1 MEFKKEFTAA
11 IVIIGNEIL
20 SGRTVDKNTSFI
32 ASWLN
37 NKGVNVEEVRAIP
50 DKENVII
57 STVNELRRKFG
68 YVFTTGGIGP
78 THDDIT
84 SESISKVFNQKYQYH
99 PEAYKALEEYY
110 KNSDFNE
117 GRKKMAKMPEH
128 AKLIP
133 NPKTFA
139 AGFYVENV
147 FVLPGVPSI
156 LQVMIPYL
164 DTIVKSGKKIISISI
179 DSGLRESTIADE
191 LSVIQN
197 SFPDVD
203 IGSYP
208 YFNEKAGTI
217 LVLRSV
223 NNEVIKECEKEVNS
237 LIKKITEKQI
247 N

>member
-1 MEFKKEFTAA
+1 MEFKKEFTAG
-11 IVIIGNEIL
+11 IIIIGNEIL

-32 ASWLN
+32 ATWLN
-37 NKGVNVEEVRAIP
+37 EKGISVEEVRAIP
-50 DKENVII
+50 DKEQVII
-57 STVNELRRKFG
+57 DTVNELRNKFA

-99 PEAYKALEEYY
+99 KEAYELLEDYY
-110 KNSDFNE
+110 KNQDFNE
-117 GRKKMAKMPEH
+117 GRKKMAKMPEN

-156 LQVMIPYL
+156 LQVMVPYL
-164 DTIVKSGKKIISISI
+164 DQIIKNGKKILSISI
-179 DSGLRESTIADE
+179 DSGLRESVLADG
-191 LSVIQN
+191 LSEIQN
-197 SFPDVD
+197 RYKEID

-208 YFNEKAGTI
+208 YFKDKPGTI
-217 LVLRSV
+217 LVLRSTDKV
-223 NNEVIKECEKEVNS
+223 QIQKCEAEVKK
-237 LIKKITEKQI
+237 LIDMYK
-247 N
+247 

>member
-164 DTIVKSGKKIISISI
+164 DTIVKSGKKIISVSI
-179 DSGLRESTIADE
+179 DSGLRESTIANE

-197 SFPDVD
+197 NSPDVD

-208 YFNEKAGTI
+208 YFNEKPGTV
-217 LVLRSV
+217 LVLRSI

-237 LIKKITEKQI
+237 LIKKISKK
-247 N
+247 

>member
-1 MEFKKEFTAA
+1 MEFKEEFTAA

-164 DTIVKSGKKIISISI
+164 DIVVKSGKKIISISI

-197 SFPDVD
+197 NFLDVD

-208 YFNEKAGTI
+208 YFNEKPGTI
-217 LVLRSV
+217 LVLRSIDDHKIQLC
-223 NNEVIKECEKEVNS
+223 NLK
-237 LIKKITEKQI
+237 IKKLITDLKK

>member
-117 GRKKMAKMPEH
+117 GRKKMTKMPEH

-164 DTIVKSGKKIISISI
+164 DTIVKSGKKIISVSI

-197 SFPDVD
+197 NFTDVD

-208 YFNEKAGTI
+208 YFNEKPGTI

-237 LIKKITEKQI
+237 LIKKITKK
-247 N
+247 

>member
-1 MEFKKEFTAA
+1 MEFKKEFTAG
-11 IVIIGNEIL
+11 IIIIGNEIL

-37 NKGVNVEEVRAIP
+37 ERGISVEETRVIP
-50 DKENVII
+50 DKEKVII
-57 STVNELRRKFG
+57 DTVSELKRKFA
-68 YVFTTGGIGP
+68 YIFTTGGIGP

-84 SESISKVFNQKYQYH
+84 AESISKVFNQKYQYH
-99 PEAYKALEEYY
+99 PEDYKILEKFY
-110 KNSDFNE
+110 KNQDFND

-156 LQVMIPYL
+156 LQAMIPQL
-164 DTIVKSGKKIISISI
+164 DNIIKTGKKILSSSI
-179 DSGLRESTIADE
+179 DTGLRESLVAE
-191 LSVIQN
+191 GLSRLQDKYKNI
-197 SFPDVD
+197 D

-208 YFNEKAGTI
+208 YFKEKPGTV
-217 LVLRSV
+217 LVLRTT
-223 NNEVIKECEKEVNS
+223 EKELLKKCEEEVKKLVLS
-237 LIKKITEKQI
+237 LS
-247 N
+247 

>member
-1 MEFKKEFTAA
+1 MKLQKEFTAA

-20 SGRTVDKNTSFI
+20 SGRTVDKNTTFI

-37 NKGVNVEEVRAIP
+37 DKGITVEEVRVIP
-50 DKENVII
+50 DKEKAII
-57 STVNELRRKFG
+57 DTVNELKEKFAW
-68 YVFTTGGIGP
+68 VLTTGGIGP

-84 SESISKVFNQKYQYH
+84 SESISKAFKQKYQYH
-99 PEAYKALEEYY
+99 PVAYKMLEEYY
-110 KNSDFNE
+110 KDQDFND

-128 AKLIP
+128 AQLIP

-156 LQVMIPYL
+156 LQVMVPYL
-164 DTIVKSGKKIISISI
+164 DKIIKSGEKILSISI
-179 DSGLRESTIADE
+179 DTGLRESSLADE
-191 LSVIQN
+191 LSSIQN
-197 SFPDVD
+197 KFPDVD

-208 YFNEKAGTI
+208 YFKEKPGTI

-223 NNEVIKECEKEVNS
+223 KKDEIKDCELDVKALV
-237 LIKKITEKQI
+237 KKLS
-247 N
+247 

>member
-1 MEFKKEFTAA
+1 MEFKKEFTAG
-11 IVIIGNEIL
+11 IIIIGNEIL

-32 ASWLN
+32 ATWLN
-37 NKGVNVEEVRAIP
+37 EKGISVEEVRAIP
-50 DKENVII
+50 DKEQVII
-57 STVNELRRKFG
+57 DTVNELRNKFA

-99 PEAYKALEEYY
+99 KEAYKLLEDYY
-110 KNSDFNE
+110 KNQDFNE
-117 GRKKMAKMPEH
+117 GRKKMAKMPEN

-156 LQVMIPYL
+156 LQVMVPYL
-164 DTIVKSGKKIISISI
+164 DKIIKNGKKILSISI
-179 DSGLRESTIADE
+179 DSGLRESVLADG
-191 LSVIQN
+191 LSEIQN
-197 SFPDVD
+197 KYKNID

-208 YFNEKAGTI
+208 YFKDKPGTI
-217 LVLRSV
+217 LVLRSIDEIQIK
-223 NNEVIKECEKEVNS
+223 NCETEVKK
-237 LIKKITEKQI
+237 LIQLYK
-247 N
+247 

>member
-1 MEFKKEFTAA
+1 MNLDKEFTAA

-20 SGRTVDKNTSFI
+20 SGRTVDKNTSFL
-32 ASWLN
+32 AAWLGE
-37 NKGVNVEEVRAIP
+37 KGVSVEEVRVIP
-50 DKENVII
+50 DKEQVII
-57 STVNELRRKFG
+57 ETVNELRRKFA

-84 SESISKVFNQKYQYH
+84 SESISKMFGQKYQYH
-99 PEAYKALEEYY
+99 SEAYKVLEDYY
-110 KNSDFNE
+110 KNQDFNE

-139 AGFYVENV
+139 AGFYFENV

-156 LQVMIPYL
+156 LQVMVPYL
-164 DTIVKSGKKIISISI
+164 EKLIKSGKKILSISI
-179 DSGLRESTIADE
+179 DTGLRESVIADD
-191 LSVIQN
+191 LAKIQ
-197 SFPDVD
+197 SAFPEVD

-208 YFNEKAGTI
+208 YFKDKPGTV

-223 NNEVIKECEKEVNS
+223 KDKEINLCHNQIKS
-237 LIKKITEKQI
+237 LVDKY

>member
-1 MEFKKEFTAA
+1 MEFKKEFTAG
-11 IVIIGNEIL
+11 IIIIGNEIL

-37 NKGVNVEEVRAIP
+37 EKGISVEEVRAIP
-50 DKENVII
+50 DKEQVII
-57 STVNELRRKFG
+57 DTVNELRNKFA

-99 PEAYKALEEYY
+99 QEAYKLLEDYY
-110 KNSDFNE
+110 KNQDFND

-156 LQVMIPYL
+156 LQVMVPYL
-164 DTIVKSGKKIISISI
+164 DKIIKNGEKIHSVSI
-179 DSGLRESTIADE
+179 DSGLRESVLADG
-191 LSVIQN
+191 LSKIQKK
-197 SFPDVD
+197 FKEVD

-208 YFNEKAGTI
+208 YFNNKPGTI
-217 LVLRSV
+217 LVIRSTV
-223 NNEVIKECEKEVNS
+223 AARLEQCEKLIKE
-237 LIKKITEKQI
+237 LIDFCKK
-247 N
+247 

>member
-32 ASWLN
+32 ATWLN

-57 STVNELRRKFG
+57 GTVNELRRKLG

-197 SFPDVD
+197 NFPDVD

-208 YFNEKAGTI
+208 YFHEKPGTV
-217 LVLRSV
+217 LVLRSLYQ
-223 NNEVIKECEKEVNS
+223 NQIKDCEKKIKN
-237 LIKKITEKQI
+237 LIQKKLG
-247 N
+247 

>member
-1 MEFKKEFTAA
+1 MNFKKEFTAG

-37 NKGVNVEEVRAIP
+37 EKGISVEEVRIIP
-50 DKENVII
+50 DKENII
-57 STVNELRRKFG
+57 IETINELRAKLA

-84 SESISKVFNQKYQYH
+84 AESISKVFNQKYKYH
-99 PEAYKALEEYY
+99 PEAYKILEEYY
-110 KNSDFNE
+110 KGQDFNE

-139 AGFYVENV
+139 AGFYIENV

-156 LQVMIPYL
+156 LQAMVPLLEKIIK
-164 DTIVKSGKKIISISI
+164 TGKKILSVSI
-179 DSGLRESTIADE
+179 DTDLRESSLADE
-191 LSVIQN
+191 LAKIQLKY
-197 SFPDVD
+197 STVD

-208 YFNEKAGTI
+208 YFKDKPGTI
-217 LVLRSV
+217 LVLRSTD
-223 NNEVIKECEKEVNS
+223 EG
-237 LIKKITEKQI
+237 LIKKCQLEVNELVGRLK
-247 N
+247 

>member
-11 IVIIGNEIL
+11 IVIVGNEIL

-37 NKGVNVEEVRAIP
+37 KKGVNVEEVRAIP

-57 STVNELRRKFG
+57 GTVNELRKKFG

-84 SESISKVFNQKYQYH
+84 SEAISKVFNQKYQYH
-99 PEAYKALEEYY
+99 LEAYKALEEYY

-156 LQVMIPYL
+156 LQAMLPYL
-164 DTIVKSGKKIISISI
+164 DNIIKNGKKIISLSI
-179 DSGLRESTIADE
+179 DTSKRESEIADQ
-191 LSVIQN
+191 LSLIQKKYLL
-197 SFPDVD
+197 VD

-208 YFNEKAGTI
+208 YFKDNVGTI
-217 LVLRSV
+217 LVLRST
-223 NNEVIKECEKEVNS
+223 NKKEIYKCEAEVIEI
-237 LIKKITEKQI
+237 LKI
-247 N
+247 NN

>member
-1 MEFKKEFTAA
+1 MNLNKDFTAA

-20 SGRTVDKNTSFI
+20 SGRTIDKNTSFL
-32 ASWLN
+32 AKWLEQ
-37 NKGVNVEEVRAIP
+37 KGIVVEEVRVIP
-50 DKENVII
+50 DKEKVII
-57 STVNELRRKFG
+57 DTVNELRKKFA

-84 SESISKVFNQKYQYH
+84 SESISKMFGQKYQYH
-99 PEAYKALEEYY
+99 PEAYRILEDYY
-110 KNSDFNE
+110 KNQDFNE

-156 LQVMIPYL
+156 LEIMVPYL
-164 DTIVKSGKKIISISI
+164 EKIIKAGKKILSLSI
-179 DSGLRESTIADE
+179 DAGLRESVIADE
-191 LSVIQN
+191 LSKIQDK
-197 SFPDVD
+197 FPEVD

-208 YFNEKAGTI
+208 YFKDNPGTV
-217 LVLRSV
+217 LVLRGIDTDIIQKCHS
-223 NNEVIKECEKEVNS
+223 EIDQ
-237 LIKKITEKQI
+237 LIKKYK

>member
-1 MEFKKEFTAA
+1 MNLDKEFTAA

-20 SGRTVDKNTSFI
+20 SGRTVDKNTSFL
-32 ASWLN
+32 AAWLGE
-37 NKGVNVEEVRAIP
+37 KGVSVEEVRVIP
-50 DKENVII
+50 DKEQVII
-57 STVNELRRKFG
+57 ETVNELRRKFA

-84 SESISKVFNQKYQYH
+84 SESISKMFGQKHQYH
-99 PEAYKALEEYY
+99 LEAYKVLEDYY
-110 KNSDFNE
+110 KNQNFNE

-139 AGFYVENV
+139 AGFYFENV

-156 LQVMIPYL
+156 LQVMVPYL
-164 DTIVKSGKKIISISI
+164 EKLIKSGKKILSISI
-179 DSGLRESTIADE
+179 DTGLRESVIADD
-191 LSVIQN
+191 LAKIQ
-197 SFPDVD
+197 SAFPEVD

-208 YFNEKAGTI
+208 YFKDKPGTV

-223 NNEVIKECEKEVNS
+223 KDKEINLCHNQIKS
-237 LIKKITEKQI
+237 LVDKY

>member
-1 MEFKKEFTAA
+1 MEFKKEFTAG
-11 IVIIGNEIL
+11 IIIIGNEIL

-37 NKGVNVEEVRAIP
+37 SKGISVEEVRAIP
-50 DKENVII
+50 DKEQVII
-57 STVNELRRKFG
+57 DTVNELRNKFA
-68 YVFTTGGIGP
+68 YIFTTGGIGP

-99 PEAYKALEEYY
+99 KEAYKLLENYY
-110 KNSDFNE
+110 KNQDFND

-156 LQVMIPYL
+156 LQVMVPHL
-164 DTIVKSGKKIISISI
+164 DKIIKNGKKILSLSI
-179 DSGLRESTIADE
+179 DSGLRESVLAE
-191 LSVIQN
+191 GLSKIQREYK
-197 SFPDVD
+197 DID

-208 YFNEKAGTI
+208 YFKDKAGTI
-217 LVLRSV
+217 VVLRSIDKIKIDQCFKDV
-223 NNEVIKECEKEVNS
+223 NN
-237 LIKKITEKQI
+237 LIKKL

>member
-1 MEFKKEFTAA
+1 MEFKKEFTAG
-11 IVIIGNEIL
+11 IIIIGNEIL

-32 ASWLN
+32 ATWLN
-37 NKGVNVEEVRAIP
+37 EKGISVEEVRAIP
-50 DKENVII
+50 DKEQVII
-57 STVNELRRKFG
+57 DTVNELRNKFA

-99 PEAYKALEEYY
+99 KEAYKLLEDYY
-110 KNSDFNE
+110 KNQDFNE
-117 GRKKMAKMPEH
+117 GRKKMAKMPED

-156 LQVMIPYL
+156 LQVMVPYL
-164 DTIVKSGKKIISISI
+164 DKIIKNGKKILSISI
-179 DSGLRESTIADE
+179 DSGLRESILADR
-191 LSVIQN
+191 LSEIQN
-197 SFPDVD
+197 KYKNID

-208 YFNEKAGTI
+208 YFKDKPGTV

-223 NNEVIKECEKEVNS
+223 DEIQ
-237 LIKKITEKQI
+237 IKKCETEVKKLIQMYK
-247 N
+247 

>member
-1 MEFKKEFTAA
+1 MEFKKEFTAG
-11 IVIIGNEIL
+11 IIIIGNEIL

-37 NKGVNVEEVRAIP
+37 ERGISVEEARIIP
-50 DKENVII
+50 DKEKVIMD
-57 STVNELRRKFG
+57 TVSELKRKFA
-68 YVFTTGGIGP
+68 YIFTTGGIGP

-84 SESISKVFNQKYQYH
+84 AESISKVFSQKYQYH
-99 PEAYKALEEYY
+99 PEAYKILEKFY
-110 KNSDFNE
+110 KNQDFND

-156 LQVMIPYL
+156 LQAMIPQL
-164 DTIVKSGKKIISISI
+164 NNIIKTGKKILSSSI
-179 DSGLRESTIADE
+179 DTGLRESLVAQG
-191 LSVIQN
+191 LSRLQDKYKNI
-197 SFPDVD
+197 D

-208 YFNEKAGTI
+208 YFKEKPGTV
-217 LVLRSV
+217 LVLRTT
-223 NNEVIKECEKEVNS
+223 EKELLKKCEEEVKKLVLS
-237 LIKKITEKQI
+237 LS
-247 N
+247 

>member
-1 MEFKKEFTAA
+1 MKFKREFTAA

-50 DKENVII
+50 DKENIII
-57 STVNELRRKFG
+57 STVNELRKKFG

-84 SESISKVFNQKYQYH
+84 SESISKVFKQKYQYH

-179 DSGLRESTIADE
+179 DSGLRESAIADE

-197 SFPDVD
+197 NFPDID

-208 YFNEKAGTI
+208 YFNENPGTI
-217 LVLRSV
+217 LVLRSIDK
-223 NNEVIKECEKEVNS
+223 NEIKKCSKEINL
-237 LIKKITEKQI
+237 LIKNFKNT
-247 N
+247 